1 MDQQHEII
9 SDDVKQTLK
18 DTFFSSLRN
27 DVPLEVYTLAGM
39 NDQYNDATVA
49 LIKGIAGLSDKIKP
63 SFHSVGDAQSRKRG
77 VTRSPSVLIAPERYG
92 MRYTGSPL
100 GEEGRSLIVGIL
112 MASTGRTIFTE
123 PSIKRLAGLQDK
135 RHIQVYVSPT

>member
-1 MDQQHEII
+1 MAEKPEII
-9 SDDVKQTLK
+9 PDDVKQTLK
-18 DTFFSSLRN
+18 DTFFSSLQN
-27 DVPLEVYTLAGM
+27 DVPVEVYTLAGM
-39 NDQYNDATVA
+39 NDQYNEATVA

-77 VTRSPSVLIAPERYG
+77 VTRSPSVLISPDRYQI
-92 MRYTGSPL
+92 RYTGSPL

-112 MASTGRTIFTE
+112 MASTGRTILTE
-123 PSIKRLAGLQDK
+123 SAVNRIAGLQDK

>member
-1 MDQQHEII
+1 
-9 SDDVKQTLK
+9 
-18 DTFFSSLRN
+18 
-27 DVPLEVYTLAGM
+27 
-39 NDQYNDATVA
+39 
-49 LIKGIAGLSDKIKP
+49 
-63 SFHSVGDAQSRKRG
+63 
-77 VTRSPSVLIAPERYG
+77 

-112 MASTGRTIFTE
+112 MASTGRTIYTE